1 MDGLVPAT
9 QGANENTEET
19 KGRIITIL
27 ADCLF
32 HETVPEGTEGAVV
45 REYET
50 SDGKKGEKNE
60 LQYARVDNV
69 LITNVVFEMGNYGE
83 NLLITLSDGDN
94 EVVLAQAV
102 DSPFGE
108 DLLKKLP
115 AIDFAEKLS
124 LVPYKYQNKKDK
136 TRRGVD
142 IYQKSDKVLNFFWDE
157 ATRTNLHGFP
167 TLPEDTSNYTNDMWK
182 LHFLQARIVT
192 VQYAKEHIVPKFV
205 GQEEKKS
212 DFVYPE
218 SDIKPEDIPF

>member
-9 QGANENTEET
+9 QETEENTEER
-19 KGRIITIL
+19 GRIITIL

-32 HETVPEGTEGAVV
+32 HETVPEGTEGAVE

-50 SDGKKGEKNE
+50 SDGKAGKKTE

-69 LITNVVFEMGNYGE
+69 FITDVKFEMGNYGE
-83 NLLITLSDGDN
+83 NLLITLSDGEN
-94 EVVLAQAV
+94 EITLAQAV
-102 DSPFGE
+102 DSSFGE

-115 AIDFAEKLS
+115 AIDFSEKMS

-136 TRRGVD
+136 TRKGVD
-142 IYQKSDKVLNFFWDE
+142 IYQKSDKILNFFWDE

-167 TLPEDTSNYTNDMWK
+167 TLPEDTSKYTNDMWK

-192 VQYAKEHIVPKFV
+192 VEYAKANIIPKFTEATSS
-205 GQEEKKS
+205 EE
-212 DFVYPE
+212 DE
-218 SDIKPEDIPF
+218 SLEAMMG